1 MKTFTP
7 PEPPHSTNSLI
18 HSHFNT
24 TFSSMYA
31 V

>member
-7 PEPPHSTNSLI
+7 PEPPHSTNS
-18 HSHFNT
+18 HFNT